1 MMLQES
7 TFFRR
12 HYYQDWFLSG
22 FDFGLRQN
30 GQRVMDVGVPLWA
43 KGSTRLF
50 ILIHRQVSRIRDKS
64 WDLRKKKWH
73 QEKEKVMTMV
83 QIAVSLYRYEFDA
96 QLDFLGYYIAAVH
109 YRKDHVEIVTN
120 EIIC

>member
-1 MMLQES
+1 
-7 TFFRR
+7 
-12 HYYQDWFLSG
+12 
-22 FDFGLRQN
+22 
-30 GQRVMDVGVPLWA
+30 
-43 KGSTRLF
+43 
-50 ILIHRQVSRIRDKS
+50 
-64 WDLRKKKWH
+64 
-73 QEKEKVMTMV
+73 MTMV